1 MSEFIK
7 DLSLEDKRK
16 QKPLFVRYLK
26 RIFLILLYSSIC
38 ISVAGLRKDFD
49 TVIKDNNFLLEF
61 GLILL
66 LTINSIVLS
75 IKLSTY
81 GQEKSI
87 NTSKIILLILSW
99 IGLNSALL
107 LNNSKFYFNS
117 IFDMFNNCFI
127 HAFIISFV
135 PAIIL
140 TIYYYKKGILY
151 PKWLGLSTFL
161 LSAMSS
167 AVFLQLSCPSNN
179 PWHNLGSHTFPVL
192 IISLIGMFIFWILG
206 KAK

>member
-7 DLSLEDKRK
+7 DLSLKDKKKRK
-16 QKPLFVRYLK
+16 PLLLRYLK
-26 RIFLILLYSSIC
+26 RIFLVLLYSSIC
-38 ISVAGLRKDFD
+38 ISVAGVRKDFD
-49 TVIKDNNFLLEF
+49 TVINDNNFLLEF

-75 IKLSTY
+75 IKLSTF
-81 GQEKSI
+81 GQEKSL
-87 NTSKIILLILSW
+87 NTNKIFLLIMTW
-99 IGLNSALL
+99 IGLNSFLL
-107 LNNSKFYFNS
+107 FNNSNFYFKS
-117 IFDMFNNCFI
+117 ILEIFNNCFI
-127 HAFIISFV
+127 HAFMISFI
-135 PAIIL
+135 PAIVM

-151 PKWLGLSTFL
+151 PKWLGVSTFL

-167 AVFLQLSCPSNN
+167 AVFLQMSCPSNN

-192 IISLIGMFIFWILG
+192 IISLIGMIIFRILA